1 MFFLNFISVMIAL
14 FLGFFILFTGRR
26 VIWATLGIIAFFL
39 TANLLTVMVAGLE
52 NIRDLIAARAW
63 DLLGIAIIVAFLGIA
78 LGRVKPDLAVLVIG
92 FAAGADTAL
101 WLYNIAAYVVT
112 TIAKQSQQVALVV
125 GLGVILIGGLLGVWL
140 VRKVRDEALIVITM
154 LVGAQII
161 RGTLGLSQTSSWT
174 AIIMIILAL
183 AGVLVQY
190 AGYLR
195 EIKASQRTLEPHPSS
210 VAYFQDLELN

>member
-1 MFFLNFISVMIAL
+1 MFLLNFISTIIAL
-14 FLGFFILFTGRR
+14 FLGFCILFTGRR
-26 VIWATLGIIAFFL
+26 VIWATLGIIAFFV
-39 TANLLTVMVAGLE
+39 TANLLTVMVAGQE
-52 NIRDLIAARAW
+52 SIRDLIAARAW
-63 DLLGIAIIVAFLGIA
+63 EILGIAVIVAVLGIA

-101 WLYNIAAYVVT
+101 WFYAIAAYVVT
-112 TIAKQSQQVALVV
+112 NIAQQSQQAAIAV

-140 VRKVRDEALIVITM
+140 VRKFRDEALIVITM

-161 RGTLGLSQTSSWT
+161 RGSLGLSQTSSWT
-174 AIIMIILAL
+174 AIIMIILGL

-195 EIKASQRTLEPHPSS
+195 EIKANQRTLEPQPSS
-210 VAYFQDLELN
+210 VAYFQDLELD